1 MMMMMSVVGEE
12 STYFGFFTFLS
23 VLLLAMASASI
34 AARLH
39 ALFLWAPALLFDLR
53 LVLLTVFRS

>member
-1 MMMMMSVVGEE
+1 MMMMSVAGED
-12 STYFGFFTFLS
+12 STYFSFFTFLS
-23 VLLLAMASASI
+23 VLLLLAMASARI

-53 LVLLTVFRS
+53 LVLLTVSRS